1 MTEVGLTDE
10 ELVRGLEE
18 TSLAP
23 DAFHHAEHVRG
34 AFLFLRRY
42 PVLRAVEQYSEALR
56 RMAASHG
63 KAHRYHQ
70 TITWAY
76 MFLIHERMARA
87 GGAPSWEEFGREN
100 PDLLNWQDNIVK
112 RYYSEDRLKSDL
124 ARNVFLFP
132 DRVSEFGH
140 ASHLRLVS
148 TNFENGRG

>member
-1 MTEVGLTDE
+1 VKEDTMPGLTDE

-34 AFLFLRRY
+34 AFLYLQRY
-42 PVLRAVEQYSEALR
+42 PALRAIEQFSEALR
-56 RMAASHG
+56 RLAASQG

-87 GGAPSWEEFGREN
+87 GRRQSWEEFARAN
-100 PDLLNWQDNIVK
+100 PDLLNWAENAIHG
-112 RYYSEDRLKSDL
+112 YYSEDLLNSDL
-124 ARNVFLFP
+124 ARTVFLFP
-132 DRVSEFGH
+132 DRVPG
-140 ASHLRLVS
+140 V
-148 TNFENGRG
+148 